1 MSDAAAPSDKPA
13 ILQDSKFIVREG
25 LAYRACRTGAIWLNK
40 LFFSSLILLGIWL
53 VVGSLSSAIGCASVP
68 HVTAELNGTDQG
80 TTTSCNVF
88 LTPTAGFL
96 GAMAIA
102 SFLASILLGLLG
114 LVVGKQVL
122 AAAKA
127 EDEVGAGGAGPKP
140 PQT

>member
-1 MSDAAAPSDKPA
+1 
-13 ILQDSKFIVREG
+13 
-25 LAYRACRTGAIWLNK
+25 
-40 LFFSSLILLGIWL
+40 
-53 VVGSLSSAIGCASVP
+53 VP

>member
-1 MSDAAAPSDKPA
+1 MSDVPEAKPA
-13 ILQDSKFIVREG
+13 ILQDSKFVVREG

-40 LFFSSLILLGIWL
+40 MFFSSLILLGIWL
-53 VVGSLSSAIGCASVP
+53 VVGGLSNDLACATVP
-68 HVTAELNGTDQG
+68 QVGNITDNG

-102 SFLASILLGLLG
+102 SFLGSIALGMLG

-127 EDEVGAGGAGPKP
+127 DEEVGAGRDSGSGAPKNP
-140 PQT
+140 